1 MKFFTK
7 HIAIPLVS
15 LMAFGVW
22 ISLVP
27 YAGATAQKSP
37 KFQIKPQQRS
47 KPALKRGGSGYKVK
61 KGSEVAAKVRTLS
74 GSNREVRAA
83 LKFAEDKKRTPK
95 IDNSFAV
102 TGKLSPTTAELLP
115 DGLGPTLEKASFVQ
129 TSAITATDVELI
141 FVPVL
146 SDDMEWQGTVIST
159 LYDSSGAAVGRYIA
173 ESILIMPNPN
183 LYAWDEIYEAPVNNG
198 IVLGA
203 IAGPGMYTNVDF
215 GLPLSQQQISKEMN
229 GPNPSGSIVPVRA
242 GYPQS
247 GQAPIA
253 AWANCAFGW
262 CGGAGLNCV
271 GTDFWTADALNSSCF
286 ASGCGNYAV
295 GCVWG
300 TIWQ

>member
-1 MKFFTK
+1 MKFFSK
-7 HIAIPLVS
+7 RAAIPLVS
-15 LMAFGVW
+15 LMAIGAW
-22 ISLVP
+22 IALIL
-27 YAGATAQKSP
+27 YGGATAQKSA
-37 KFQIKPQQRS
+37 KFPQIKPQQRS
-47 KPALKRGGSGYKVK
+47 KPALRREGSGYKVK

-83 LKFAEDKKRTPK
+83 LKFAEDKKRPPK

-102 TGKLSPTTAELLP
+102 AGKLSAMKAELR
-115 DGLGPTLEKASFVQ
+115 GGSPTLQKASFVQ
-129 TSAITATDVELI
+129 TSSITGTDVELI

-183 LYAWDEIYEAPVNNG
+183 LYAWDEIYEAPVYNG
-198 IVLGA
+198 IVLDP

-215 GLPLSQQQISKEMN
+215 GLPLSQQQISREMN
-229 GPNPSGSIVPVRA
+229 GPKPWGAIVPVRA
-242 GYPQS
+242 GYAQS
-247 GQAPIA
+247 GQAVIA

-262 CGGAGLNCV
+262 CGGAGVNCV
-271 GTDFWTADALNSSCF
+271 GTDIWVADALSSSCF